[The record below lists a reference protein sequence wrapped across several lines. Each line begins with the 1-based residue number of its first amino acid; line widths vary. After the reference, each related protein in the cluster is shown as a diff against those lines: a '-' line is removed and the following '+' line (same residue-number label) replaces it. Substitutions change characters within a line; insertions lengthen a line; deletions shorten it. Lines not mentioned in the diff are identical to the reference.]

1 MSTPIAIVGNLTADP
16 ELRFTA
22 SGKAVASLNVAVS
35 QRVKEGDAWKDGDTT
50 YWRVSAWDSLAE
62 HIGDSLS
69 KGQRVIISGRVASRT
84 YETREG
90 EKRTVY
96 EITADAVGPDL
107 KWATAKVERAGG
119 KAGKGSAPVAVDD
132 PWASQTV
139 GMDTMQSAEVP
150 F

>member
-1 MSTPIAIVGNLTADP
+1 MSTITVVGNLTADP

-22 SGKAVASLNVAVS
+22 SGKAVASLNVAES
-35 QRVKEGDAWKDGDTT
+35 QRVKDGNEWKDGDTT
-50 YWRVSAWDSLAE
+50 YWRVTAWDGLAE
-62 HIGDSLS
+62 HIGDSLA
-69 KGQRVIISGRVASRT
+69 KGLRVIVTGRVASRT

-107 KWATAKVERAGG
+107 KWATAKVERV
-119 KAGKGSAPVAVDD
+119 GKGGSAARQTPADD
-132 PWASQTV
+132 PWAAGTR
-139 GMDTMQSAEVP
+139 GLDDLAEVP

>member
-1 MSTPIAIVGNLTADP
+1 MSTPITVVGNLTADP

-22 SGKAVASLNVAVS
+22 SGKAVASLNVAES
-35 QRVKEGDAWKDGDTT
+35 TRVKDGDTWKDGETT
-50 YWRVSAWDSLAE
+50 YWRVTAWEGLAE
-62 HIGDSLS
+62 HIGDSLT
-69 KGQRVIISGRVASRT
+69 KGVRVIVTGRVASRT

-107 KWATAKVERAGG
+107 KWATAKVERT
-119 KAGKGSAPVAVDD
+119 GKGRGRASAASDD
-132 PWASQTV
+132 PWAETAK
-139 GMDTMQSAEVP
+139 GLNQSAEVP

>member
-1 MSTPIAIVGNLTADP
+1 MSTITVVGNLTADP

-22 SGKAVASLNVAVS
+22 SGKAVASLNVAES
-35 QRVKEGDAWKDGDTT
+35 QRVKDGDQWRDGDTT
-50 YWRVSAWDSLAE
+50 YWRVTAWDGLAE
-62 HIGDSLS
+62 HIGDSLA
-69 KGQRVIISGRVASRT
+69 KGLRVIVTGRVTSRT

-107 KWATAKVERAGG
+107 KWATAKVERT
-119 KAGKGSAPVAVDD
+119 GKGGSGGRQSASDD
-132 PWASQTV
+132 PWAAGSK
-139 GMDTMQSAEVP
+139 GLDTLQMSDEVP

>member
-1 MSTPIAIVGNLTADP
+1 MTTITVVGNLTADP

-22 SGKAVASLNVAVS
+22 SGKVVATITVAES
-35 QRVKEGDAWKDGDTT
+35 QRVKDGDTWKDGDTT
-50 YWRVSAWDSLAE
+50 YWRCTAWDGLAE
-62 HIGDSLS
+62 HIGDSLA
-69 KGQRVIISGRVASRT
+69 KGQRVIVTGRVASRT

-107 KWATAKVERAGG
+107 KWATARVTRASKGG
-119 KAGKGSAPVAVDD
+119 GGRQAPADD
-132 PWASQTV
+132 PWAAGSR
-139 GMDTMQSAEVP
+139 GLDDLAEAP

>member
-1 MSTPIAIVGNLTADP
+1 MSTITVVGNLTADP

-22 SGKAVASLNVAVS
+22 SGKAVASLNVAES
-35 QRVKEGDAWKDGDTT
+35 QRVKDGDQWKDGDTT
-50 YWRVSAWDSLAE
+50 YWRVTAWDGLAE
-62 HIGDSLS
+62 HIGDSLA
-69 KGQRVIISGRVASRT
+69 KGLRVIVTGRVASRT

-107 KWATAKVERAGG
+107 KWATAKVERT
-119 KAGKGSAPVAVDD
+119 GKGGGGGRQTSSDD
-132 PWASQTV
+132 PWAAGSK
-139 GMDTMQSAEVP
+139 GLDTLQMSDEVP